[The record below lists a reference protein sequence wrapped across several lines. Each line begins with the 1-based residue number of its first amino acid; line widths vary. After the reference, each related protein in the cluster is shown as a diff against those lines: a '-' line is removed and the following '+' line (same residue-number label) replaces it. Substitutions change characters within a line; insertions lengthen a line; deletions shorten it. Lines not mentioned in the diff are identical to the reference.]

1 MLKKIT
7 AIAFAGLL
15 AAGIAAGVVA
25 QDVMADPAIATMT
38 PEQLVEARQETM
50 KANGGILRGAGGL
63 SGADAVAAADT
74 MIQNFTNLLELYP
87 EGSIVGDSKA
97 LPLIWEEKDAFNAI
111 FEQARTHAME
121 MKAAAEA
128 DDAAAFGAAA
138 QAIGG
143 LCGQCHTKYRAS

>member
-15 AAGIAAGVVA
+15 TASIAAAVVA
-25 QDVMADPAIATMT
+25 QDVVADPAIATMT

-50 KANGGILRGAGGL
+50 KANGGILRGAGSL

-74 MIQNFTNLLELYP
+74 LIQNFTNLPEMFP

-97 LPLIWEEKDAFNAI
+97 LPIIWEEKDAFVAI

-128 DDAAAFGAAA
+128 NDAAAFGAAA

-143 LCGQCHTKYRAS
+143 LCGQCHSKYRAS

>member
-1 MLKKIT
+1 MSLKKIT
-7 AIAFAGLL
+7 ALALASLV
-15 AAGIAAGVVA
+15 AAGIAATVAA
-25 QDVMADPAIATMT
+25 QDVDPAIATMT
-38 PEQLVEARQETM
+38 PDQLVETRQETM
-50 KANGGILRGAGGL
+50 KANGGILRNAGSL

-74 MIQNFTNLLELYP
+74 LIANFTNLPAMYP

-97 LPLIWEEKDAFNAI
+97 LPLIWEEKDAFDAI

-128 DDAAAFGAAA
+128 GDAAAFGAGA

-143 LCGQCHTKYRAS
+143 LCGQCRSKYRAS